1 MPHRSREDSDTS
13 IRSATLGEIAEEVHW
28 LMQVL
33 AFLCKLIGIQMC
45 MKKKKE

>member
-1 MPHRSREDSDTS
+1 MPHRSREGSDTS
-13 IRSATLGEIAEEVHW
+13 IRSATLGKIADDVDW

-33 AFLCKLIGIQMC
+33 AFLCDLIGIQAC